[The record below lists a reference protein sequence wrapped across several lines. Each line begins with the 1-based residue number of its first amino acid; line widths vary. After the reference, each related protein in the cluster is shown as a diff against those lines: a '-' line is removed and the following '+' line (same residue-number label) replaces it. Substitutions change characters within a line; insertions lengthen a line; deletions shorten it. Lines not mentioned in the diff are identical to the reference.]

1 MEENDYRTGID
12 YKEVWQRIC
21 DRKKLFFKIVPAVMV
36 LSCLYILCFPRTY
49 TCEIKLAPESDL
61 ASVGNLNS
69 IAAQFGLDV
78 GNAPS
83 TDAISPTLYPDLIES
98 TDFVT
103 DLFSIR
109 VKSIDGKID
118 TDYYTYLKKH
128 QKYPWWTPIYYSIKN
143 WFVSLFDSSANQN
156 TESAEVNPF
165 RLTKNQYKIVKII
178 KKLIKCSVD
187 KKTDV
192 ISFSVVDQD
201 PLICASMA
209 DSVSKRLQDF
219 ITDYRTSKA
228 RNDVEYYKRILS
240 QAKSEYV
247 KARQIYGEYAD
258 SHAEVNLQSLQS
270 KIDDLEN
277 EMQLK
282 YNAYSTIQAQL
293 QAAQAKVQEKTPAF
307 TTLQSATVPI
317 RPTGP
322 KRMIFVAVFTF
333 LAFVGTSLY
342 VLRDIL
348 KP

>member
-12 YKEVWQRIC
+12 YREVWKRIC
-21 DRKKLFFKIVPAVMV
+21 DRKKLFFKTVPTVMI
-36 LSCLYILCFPRTY
+36 LSCLYILCIPRTY
-49 TCEIKLAPESDL
+49 TCGIKLAPEYDL

-69 IAAQFGLDV
+69 LAAQFGLDV
-78 GNAPS
+78 GSAPS

-103 DLFSIR
+103 GLFSIR
-109 VKSIDGKID
+109 VKTIDGQVD

-128 QKYPWWTPIYYSIKN
+128 QKYPWWTPIFYGIKT
-143 WFVSLFDSSANQN
+143 WFANLFEGSSKTNGVN
-156 TESAEVNPF
+156 GKVNPF
-165 RLTKNQYKIVKII
+165 RLTKDQYKIMKAIN
-178 KKLIKCSVD
+178 KLIVCSVD

-192 ISFSVVDQD
+192 ISFTVIDQD
-201 PLICASMA
+201 PLVCASMA

-228 RNDVEYYKRILS
+228 RNDVEYYKQLLA
-240 QAKSEYV
+240 QAKHEYV
-247 KARQIYGEYAD
+247 KARQVYGDYAD
-258 SHAEVNLQSLQS
+258 SHADVNLQSLQS

-282 YNAYSTIQAQL
+282 YNAYNNIQAQL
-293 QAAQAKVQEKTPAF
+293 QAAKAKVQEKTPAF

-322 KRMIFVAVFTF
+322 KRMLFVALLTF
-333 LAFVGTSLY
+333 LAFAGTAIY